1 MQRPEVI
8 CHVFATVDGRIDGAF
23 MGDPAAVPSRTA
35 YGQLQAGYEAD
46 AIAYGATTLKGF
58 IGSCEPGGV
67 LARARGAR
75 RGRRPARGL
84 APSDPV
90 TAHGRPAA

>member
-23 MGDPAAVPSRTA
+23 MGDPAA
-35 YGQLQAGYEAD
+35 
-46 AIAYGATTLKGF
+46 
-58 IGSCEPGGV
+58 
-67 LARARGAR
+67 
-75 RGRRPARGL
+75 GL
-84 APSDPV
+84 V